1 MSLDRYHAKRDFS
14 ITPEPRGK
22 VAARGKSLAF
32 FIQRH
37 DASHLHFDFRLE
49 LDGTLKSWAV
59 PKGPSLDPADKR
71 LAVHVEDHPLD
82 YGSFEGT
89 IPAHQYGAG
98 EVLLWDRGTW
108 VPDIDPT
115 EGYRKGHLKFHLE
128 GEKLVGGWAL
138 VRMGPP
144 KESKENW
151 LLIKERDEAAR
162 EGEAAQVTTLRPES
176 VAGIAKPKSAKKS
189 VATVRKATKAKEAH
203 ESAQTGAKTRAV
215 AAKPSKARAAIVKR
229 SSTDSSD
236 LDASVDPAGALPAEM
251 PRMLKPQLATL
262 SDHAPVGDD
271 WLTELKFDGYRALCR
286 IDQGAVTLL
295 TRNGNDWT
303 ANWPEIATAASAI
316 DVDQAWLDGEV
327 VAIGTDGKPSFQA
340 LQQRAQHNG
349 SHQLAYYVFDLVYL
363 NGFDLSGMALIDR
376 KRLLAEL
383 LSALPTPTPILFS
396 DHVTG
401 GAQDVFNHACMHGL
415 EGVVAKRASGHYV
428 QDRSRD
434 WLKIKCAHRQEFV
447 IGGYTEPAGARTHFG
462 ALLLGVYA
470 DGQLQYAGRVGTG
483 FDQRRLAAMIKQMQR
498 LETSTSP
505 FVTPPTGVAARG
517 VHWLAPELVAEVQFA
532 EWTDTGAVR
541 HASFVGLREDKPAK
555 QVKREL
561 PVQIAAAAAKAAQ
574 NLTAAPG
581 KKRLSKGA
589 TPATGPI
596 LAAVGETADPDAVV
610 ALRPAPADV
619 GGARSD
625 DNQVAGV
632 TLTHPSRILFAESSL
647 TKRDLA
653 RYYESVAQWLL
664 PHLHDRPLSLVRC
677 PQGGGKQCFFQKH
690 VTESTA
696 EEIERVKVP
705 GDAHATYM
713 MANSIEAVISMVQ
726 MGVLELH
733 TWGAS
738 AGRLEQPDRII
749 FDLDPAPEVVW
760 QDVVDAALLIRG
772 MLGEL
777 GLVSFVKTTGGKG
790 LHVVAPIR
798 PEYDWDTVK
807 AFTRAIAEH
816 LASTMPDRFTAKM
829 SKATRTGR
837 IFIDYLRN
845 GVGATAVAAF
855 STRARAHAPVS
866 VPIAW
871 EELDGEVRSDTFT
884 VVNLP
889 ARLAQLPRDPW
900 QDYFNVDQR
909 ITAKMLKLGR

>member
-37 DASHLHFDFRLE
+37 NASHLHFDFRLE

-108 VPDIDPT
+108 APDIDPT
-115 EGYRKGHLKFHLE
+115 EGYRKGHLKFHLQ
-128 GEKLVGGWAL
+128 GEKLAGGWAL
-138 VRMGPP
+138 VRMGPL
-144 KESKENW
+144 KDSKENW

-162 EGEAAQVTTLRPES
+162 EGAAAQVTNLRPES

-189 VATVRKATKAKEAH
+189 RPAVPTTSQILKNPDG
-203 ESAQTGAKTRAV
+203 AQVGAV
-215 AAKPSKARAAIVKR
+215 AAKPSKRRVATTKR
-229 SSTDSSD
+229 SSTDSSRSH
-236 LDASVDPAGALPAEM
+236 ASVDPAGAVPTEM
-251 PRMLKPQLATL
+251 PHILKPQLATL
-262 SDHAPVGDD
+262 SDHAPVGDE

-286 IDQGAVTLL
+286 LDVGAVTLL

-316 DVDQAWLDGEV
+316 EVDQAWLDGEV
-327 VAIGTDGKPSFQA
+327 VAIGADGKPSFQA
-340 LQQRAQHNG
+340 LQQRAQHGG

-363 NGFDLSGMALIDR
+363 NGFDLSDMALVDR
-376 KRLLAEL
+376 KQLLAEL
-383 LSALPTPTPILFS
+383 LSSLPKSSPILLS
-396 DHVTG
+396 DHVRG
-401 GAQDVFNHACMHGL
+401 GAQEVFNHACMHGL
-415 EGVVAKRASGHYV
+415 EGVVAKRANGHYV

-498 LETSTSP
+498 LETSASP
-505 FVTPPTGVAARG
+505 FVTPPTGAAARG
-517 VHWLAPELVAEVQFA
+517 VHWLAPEMVAEVQFA

-541 HASFVGLREDKPAK
+541 HASFIGLREDKSAE

-561 PVQIAAAAAKAAQ
+561 PVQIAAAAAAAMHSV
-574 NLTAAPG
+574 NSASG
-581 KKRLSKGA
+581 KKRPSKGVPA
-589 TPATGPI
+589 ATGPI
-596 LAAVGETADPDAVV
+596 LADPGKSADATA
-610 ALRPAPADV
+610 ALGPSRTDV
-619 GGARSD
+619 SEVRSD

-705 GDAHATYM
+705 GDAQATYM

-790 LHVVAPIR
+790 LHVVAPLR

-816 LASTMPDRFTAKM
+816 LANTMPDRFTAKM

-845 GVGATAVAAF
+845 GVGATAVAAY
-855 STRARAHAPVS
+855 STRAHAHAPVS

-871 EELDGEVRSDTFT
+871 EELDGDVRSNTFT
-884 VVNLP
+884 AVNLP
-889 ARLAQLPRDPW
+889 ARLARLPQDPW
-900 QDYFNVDQR
+900 QDYFKIDQR